1 MLTIVVVIVTVAV
14 VLIVIAINTINYPRT
29 YESRENFEAAE
40 EPKDEKV
47 AELLARSGGGAQKLG
62 FMKGL

>member
-40 EPKDEKV
+40 EVP
-47 AELLARSGGGAQKLG
+47 RN
-62 FMKGL
+62 